1 MLGEACEAYQ
11 STIQCGDVDA
21 VVDLFDA
28 LLQRAELL
36 EQGDYVKEAI
46 AAYNSFIDM
55 FVVMAGSDELPILEG
70 LAVSFQRRAQLQ
82 KGVVKIDKTIKD
94 LDEAIALQTR
104 IAVNLIES
112 LREKD
117 ECECGRRHDDHECD
131 HERDHECDHC
141 GCGCESC
148 GEAGRKFLVEKW
160 VNDNFRTLTECLYE
174 RAVLYL
180 EKKKLANVSGC
191 CDAARKIEERYRE
204 VLRDDEKLDMEF
216 ADQLRD
222 LSFAL

>member
-104 IAVNLIES
+104 IAVNLIE
-112 LREKD
+112 
-117 ECECGRRHDDHECD
+117 
-131 HERDHECDHC
+131 
-141 GCGCESC
+141 
-148 GEAGRKFLVEKW
+148 
-160 VNDNFRTLTECLYE
+160 
-174 RAVLYL
+174 
-180 EKKKLANVSGC
+180 
-191 CDAARKIEERYRE
+191 
-204 VLRDDEKLDMEF
+204 
-216 ADQLRD
+216 
-222 LSFAL
+222 